1 MSKYDTITRIKENNS
16 VRGKPADFFIGR
28 AFCATF
34 FYQKYYVGGAR
45 MQIMLIKN
53 PDESLR
59 TVYQIARV
67 VYAETHAVS
76 LRAVEALTSMIKN
89 FAIASGHDVSDVIT
103 DKNLFESLNKDSSN
117 HELLSVAADN
127 RGFQMCVRVARR
139 MINGGLPDCCYGAT
153 KFHHDGY
160 IPGWATSRGYIA
172 DIDGLLFYL

>member
-1 MSKYDTITRIKENNS
+1 MRIKGNNS
-16 VRGKPADFFIGR
+16 VRGKPADFLLVAHFARPFLSKI
-28 AFCATF
+28 FCW
-34 FYQKYYVGGAR
+34 GGR

-59 TVYQIARV
+59 KVYQIARV

-160 IPGWATSRGYIA
+160 IPGWATARGYIA

>member
-1 MSKYDTITRIKENNS
+1 MSKYDTMMRIKGNNS
-16 VRGKPADFFIGR
+16 VRGKPADFLLVAHFARPSFI
-28 AFCATF
+28 
-34 FYQKYYVGGAR
+34 KNILLGGR

-59 TVYQIARV
+59 KVYQIARV

>member
-1 MSKYDTITRIKENNS
+1 MSKYDTMIRIKGNNS
-16 VRGKPADFFIGR
+16 VRGKPADFLLVAHFARPFFI
-28 AFCATF
+28 
-34 FYQKYYVGGAR
+34 KNILLGGR

-59 TVYQIARV
+59 KVYQIARV